1 MPRFISLHRRSLMVA
16 AVLLL
21 AVAVYLL
28 YPRPPA
34 SHYLT
39 ATVSPMNLEDTVLA
53 TGTIKALREVSVGA
67 QVSGQVKSL
76 KVVLGQSV
84 KKGDVLAEID
94 PRTQENSLED
104 AQASVSSYQSQLKS
118 KLAALLKAKQD
129 FARQQ
134 QMLGQQATSQESYD
148 SAKAALDGA
157 DADAQQ
163 LQAQLQQARIS
174 LKTAQLNLGY
184 TRILAP
190 IDGVVVAL
198 PVEEGQT
205 VNASQSTP
213 TIVKLAQL
221 DTVTVKAEISEGDV
235 VKVKPGLP
243 VYFTILGEPDRRYQ
257 ASLRSIDPA
266 PQSYSDSS
274 DSTSTSSTSTS
285 STSSS
290 SSSTAIYYYG
300 LFDVPNPQHKLRINM
315 TAQVTVVLS
324 QVKGVLA
331 IPANALGVAGKDGRY
346 AVRVL
351 QADGKIQ
358 PRQVKIG
365 LNNNVHAQVLSGLR
379 AGEQVVLGEA
389 SATASSSSGG
399 HNGPPPMG
407 M

>member
-1 MPRFISLHRRSLMVA
+1 MPRLSSLQTRSLVA
-16 AVLLL
+16 VAVLLL
-21 AVAVYLL
+21 ILLAYLF
-28 YPRPPA
+28 YPRQPVN
-34 SHYLT
+34 HYLT
-39 ATVSPMNLEDTVLA
+39 ATVTHLDLEDSVLA

-67 QVSGQVKSL
+67 QVSGQIKSL
-76 KVVLGQSV
+76 KVKLGQSV
-84 KKGDVLAEID
+84 HQGDLLAEID
-94 PRTQENSLED
+94 PRTQENALED

-118 KLAALLKAKQD
+118 KLAALLKARQD
-129 FARQQ
+129 FSRQQ
-134 QMLGQQATSQESYD
+134 QMLGQQATSRESYD
-148 SAKAALDGA
+148 SAKAAMDGA

-184 TRILAP
+184 TRIVAP

-198 PVEEGQT
+198 SVEEGQT

-221 DTVTVKAEISEGDV
+221 DTVTVKSEISEGDV
-235 VKVKPGLP
+235 VRVKPGMP
-243 VYFTILGEPDRRYQ
+243 VYFTILGEPDQRYQ
-257 ASLRSIDPA
+257 ASLRSVDPA

-274 DSTSTSSTSTS
+274 DSSTSSTSTS
-285 STSSS
+285 SSSSS

-324 QVKGVLA
+324 QVKAALA
-331 IPANALGVAGKDGRY
+331 IPANALGAAGKNGRY
-346 AVRVL
+346 AVRVV
-351 QADGKIQ
+351 QADGSVQI
-358 PRQVKIG
+358 RQVRIG

-379 AGEQVVLGEA
+379 EGEQVVVGEA
-389 SATASSSSGG
+389 SATASASSS

>member
-1 MPRFISLHRRSLMVA
+1 MPRLSSLQTRSLVAA

-21 AVAVYLL
+21 ILLAYLL
-28 YPRPPA
+28 YPRQPVN
-34 SHYLT
+34 HYLT
-39 ATVSPMNLEDTVLA
+39 ATVTHLDLEDSVLG

-67 QVSGQVKSL
+67 QVSGQIKSL
-76 KVVLGQSV
+76 KIKLGQSV
-84 KKGDVLAEID
+84 RQGDLLAEID
-94 PRTQENSLED
+94 PRTQENALED

-118 KLAALLKAKQD
+118 KLAALLKARQD
-129 FARQQ
+129 FSRQQ
-134 QMLGQQATSQESYD
+134 QMLGQQATSRESYD

-184 TRILAP
+184 TRIVAP
-190 IDGVVVAL
+190 IAGVVVAL
-198 PVEEGQT
+198 SVEEGQT

-235 VKVKPGLP
+235 IKVKPGLP
-243 VYFTILGEPDRRYQ
+243 VYFTILGEPDHRYQ
-257 ASLRSIDPA
+257 ARLRAVDPA

-274 DSTSTSSTSTS
+274 DSSSSSTSTS
-285 STSSS
+285 SSSSS

-315 TAQVTVVLS
+315 TAQVTVLLS
-324 QVKGVLA
+324 QVKAALA
-331 IPANALGVAGKDGRY
+331 IPANALGAVDKSGDY
-346 AVRVL
+346 AVRVV
-351 QADGKIQ
+351 QADGSVQI
-358 PRQVKIG
+358 RQVRIG
-365 LNNNVHAQVLSGLR
+365 LNNNVQAQVLSGLR
-379 AGEQVVLGEA
+379 EGEQVVVGEA
-389 SATASSSSGG
+389 SATASASSRNS
-399 HNGPPPMG
+399 PPPMG

>member
-1 MPRFISLHRRSLMVA
+1 MPRFFVSHRRSLLMVIG
-16 AVLLL
+16 LLL
-21 AVAVYLL
+21 AAAAYLL
-28 YPRPPA
+28 YPRPPVN
-34 SHYLT
+34 HYLT
-39 ATVSPMNLEDTVLA
+39 ATVSNMDLEDTVLA

-84 KKGDVLAEID
+84 KKGDLLAEID

-118 KLAALLKAKQD
+118 KLAALLKARQD

-148 SAKAALDGA
+148 SAKATLDGA
-157 DADAQQ
+157 NADAEQ

-213 TIVKLAQL
+213 TMVKLAQL

-235 VKVKPGLP
+235 VRVKPGLP

-257 ASLRSIDPA
+257 ARLRAIDPA

-274 DSTSTSSTSTS
+274 DSTSTSTSTSTS
-285 STSSS
+285 SSS

-300 LFDVPNPQHKLRINM
+300 LFDVPNPGHRLRINM
-315 TAQVTVVLS
+315 TAQVSVVLT
-324 QVKGVLA
+324 QAHAVLA
-331 IPANALGVAGKDGRY
+331 IPANALGVRGKDGRY
-346 AVRVL
+346 QVRVL
-351 QADGKIQ
+351 QPDGRVQ
-358 PRQVKIG
+358 PRQISIG
-365 LNNNVHAQVLSGLR
+365 LNNNVHAQVLAGLR
-379 AGEQVVLGEA
+379 AGEQVIVGEA
-389 SATASSSSGG
+389 SATASTSSG

>member
-1 MPRFISLHRRSLMVA
+1 MPRLSSLQTRSLIAA

-21 AVAVYLL
+21 ILAVYLF
-28 YPRPPA
+28 YPRQPVN
-34 SHYLT
+34 HYLT
-39 ATVSPMNLEDTVLA
+39 ATVTHLDLEDSVLA

-67 QVSGQVKSL
+67 QVSGQIKSL
-76 KVVLGQSV
+76 KVKLGQSV
-84 KKGDVLAEID
+84 HQGDLLAEID
-94 PRTQENSLED
+94 PRTQENALED

-118 KLAALLKAKQD
+118 KLAALLKARQD

-134 QMLGQQATSQESYD
+134 QMLGQQATSRESYD
-148 SAKAALDGA
+148 SAKAAMDGA

-184 TRILAP
+184 TRIVAP

-198 PVEEGQT
+198 SVEEGQT

-221 DTVTVKAEISEGDV
+221 DTVTVKSEISEGDV
-235 VKVKPGLP
+235 VRVKPGMP

-257 ASLRSIDPA
+257 ASLRSVDPA

-274 DSTSTSSTSTS
+274 DSSTSSTSTS
-285 STSSS
+285 SSSSSS

-324 QVKGVLA
+324 QVKAALA
-331 IPANALGVAGKDGRY
+331 IPANALGAAGKNGRY

-351 QADGKIQ
+351 QPDGSVQ
-358 PRQVKIG
+358 QRQVSIG

-379 AGEQVVLGEA
+379 EGEQVVVGEA
-389 SATASSSSGG
+389 SATAASGSS

>member
-1 MPRFISLHRRSLMVA
+1 MPRLSSLQTRSLVA
-16 AVLLL
+16 VAVLLL
-21 AVAVYLL
+21 ILLAYLF
-28 YPRPPA
+28 YPRQPVN
-34 SHYLT
+34 HYLT
-39 ATVSPMNLEDTVLA
+39 ATVTHLDLEDSVLA

-67 QVSGQVKSL
+67 QVSGQIKSL
-76 KVVLGQSV
+76 KVKLGQSV
-84 KKGDVLAEID
+84 HQGDLLAEID
-94 PRTQENSLED
+94 PRTQENALED

-118 KLAALLKAKQD
+118 KLAALLKARQD

-134 QMLGQQATSQESYD
+134 QMLGQQATSRESYD
-148 SAKAALDGA
+148 SAKAAMDGA

-184 TRILAP
+184 TRIVAP

-198 PVEEGQT
+198 SVEEGQT

-221 DTVTVKAEISEGDV
+221 DTVTVKSEISEGDV
-235 VKVKPGLP
+235 VRVKPGMP
-243 VYFTILGEPDRRYQ
+243 VYFTILGEPDQRYQ
-257 ASLRSIDPA
+257 ASLRSVDPA

-274 DSTSTSSTSTS
+274 DSSTSSTSTS
-285 STSSS
+285 SSSSS

-324 QVKGVLA
+324 QVKAALA
-331 IPANALGVAGKDGRY
+331 IPANALGAAGKNGRY
-346 AVRVL
+346 AVRVV
-351 QADGKIQ
+351 QADGSVQI
-358 PRQVKIG
+358 RQVRIG

-379 AGEQVVLGEA
+379 EGEQVVVGEA
-389 SATASSSSGG
+389 SATASASSSR
-399 HNGPPPMG
+399 NGPPPMG